1 MNTDKRGLLHNR
13 VTEKVLGAFFDVYN
27 ELGFGFLESVYVESL
42 AIDLR
47 TKGLQVDR
55 QVSVPVWFRNQLVG
69 TFRADLVVES
79 VVIVELKAALSLDP
93 SHEAQLLN
101 YLRATE
107 IEVGLLLNFGPKPQF
122 KRLIFDN
129 ERKKIRGHLR

>member
-1 MNTDKRGLLHNR
+1 MNTDKRGFLHSR
-13 VTEKVLGAFFDVYN
+13 VTEKILGAFFDVYN

-47 TKGLQVDR
+47 AQGLQVDR
-55 QVSVPVWFRNQLVG
+55 EMSVPVWFRNQLVG
-69 TFRADLVVES
+69 TFRADLVVER
-79 VVIVELKAALSLDP
+79 VVIVELKAARALDP

-107 IEVGLLLNFGPKPQF
+107 IEVGLLLNFGP
-122 KRLIFDN
+122 RTSI
-129 ERKKIRGHLR
+129 